1 MASPEISH
9 PCYYFDDVTV
19 DRENFRVL
27 KRDEARP
34 VPPRAFDV
42 LIYLI
47 EHRERVV
54 EKQELFERVWKEAFV
69 TDNALTRAVKDIR
82 RAIGDDAGSPRYIET
97 LPKRGYRFIAEITT
111 AKEPPPVQPADGRRL
126 EGLTQVLSYK
136 LVSKLGQG
144 GGGVVYLAEDARLQR
159 QVVLKF
165 LSDDLVGDENARKR
179 FLREARLASA
189 LDHPNICTI
198 HDINE
203 TGGLQFIVMQYVEGR
218 PLKQLITGKPLD
230 IDVAL
235 AISVQIAEGLANAH
249 ERKIVHRDI
258 KPGNIVITDSGQVK
272 ILDFGLAKSF
282 AYSPGTSSGDPTELT
297 RQGAQ
302 VGTPAYMSPEQARG
316 ESVDYRSDIFSFG
329 VVMYE
334 MVTGRSPFK
343 ARNKA
348 PVDIMHSVAHDEP
361 PRVSE
366 VNRSVPRQ
374 LEAIID
380 RAIQKDPA
388 DRYQSTLELL
398 DDLRKLKHDSGS
410 GGIVIRKAM
419 LRTRFNVRPLAYG
432 ALALAILLVAA
443 LGLRAFLRSS
453 SSRREISSLVVLP
466 FANGNNDLNSDYLS
480 DGITES
486 IINSLSQVSELKVM
500 ARTTAFRYK
509 GKDADPQ
516 AVANELKVE
525 GVLTG
530 KITQQGD
537 SMLVQAELV
546 RAADGAELWGERYSR
561 KMSDILAVQEEI
573 ARQISDKL
581 RLKLTGDEEKRLAK
595 SYTANTEAYQ
605 LYLKGRYYWNKR
617 TDESYRKA
625 IEYFQQAIDQ
635 DPKYALA
642 QSGLADSYSFM
653 ASQSVTSPIEAM
665 PKAKQAA
672 TRSLELDDSLAEA
685 HTSLAYVKLYY
696 DWDWTGAEQEYKRA
710 IELNPS
716 YATPHHGYAY
726 LLLSTGRTQEAFSEI
741 EKAEKI
747 DPLSLLIN
755 TDHGEFFYFIHQ
767 PAQAIAQLKKALEMD
782 PAFVRAHFL
791 LGRAYVQNGQCSE
804 ALAEFQ
810 KARTLAENSTE
821 MFAALAQGYAWCG
834 RPAEAQRVLEELER
848 ISKQRYV
855 SPHWFAATYA
865 GLGEKG
871 KAFEWLDKAFERR
884 FGPLIYLKVNPIWDN
899 LRPDPRFAEYLARAG
914 IAP

>member
-1 MASPEISH
+1 MSSPETSK

-27 KRDEARP
+27 KRGEAQP
-34 VPPRAFDV
+34 VPPRAFDL

-54 EKQELFERVWKEAFV
+54 EKQELFEQVWREAFV

-97 LPKRGYRFIAEITT
+97 LPKRGYRFIAQVTT
-111 AKEPPPVQPADGRRL
+111 VRKPPIVQAAQARRVDDL
-126 EGLTQVLSYK
+126 SEVLNYK
-136 LVSKLGQG
+136 IVRKLGQG
-144 GGGVVYLAEDARLQR
+144 GGGVVYVAEDTRLQR

-165 LSDDLVGDENARKR
+165 LSDELIDDESARER

-189 LDHPNICTI
+189 LDHPNICII
-198 HDINE
+198 HEINE
-203 TGGLQFIVMQYVEGR
+203 TGGLHFIAMQYVEGKS
-218 PLKQLITGKPLD
+218 LKQLIAGRPLD
-230 IDVAL
+230 IDAAL
-235 AISVQIAEGLANAH
+235 AVAIQIGDGLANAH
-249 ERKIVHRDI
+249 ERMIVHRDI
-258 KPGNIVITDSGQVK
+258 KPGNIVISGGGQVK

-302 VGTPAYMSPEQARG
+302 VGTPAYMSPEQVRG
-316 ESVDYRSDIFSFG
+316 EAADHRSDIFSFG

-343 ARNKA
+343 GGNKT
-348 PVDIMHSVAHDEP
+348 PIDVMHSVTHDAP
-361 PRVSE
+361 RRVSE
-366 VNRSVPRQ
+366 INHSVPPQ
-374 LEAIID
+374 LEVIIE
-380 RAIQKDPA
+380 RAMQKDAA
-388 DRYQSTLELL
+388 DRYQTTRELL
-398 DDLRKLKHDSGS
+398 DDLRKLKQDSGS
-410 GGIVIRKAM
+410 GGVVIRKAM
-419 LRTRFNVRPLAYG
+419 LRSRFNIRRLVYA
-432 ALALAILLVAA
+432 ALALTILLVAGLGVRA
-443 LGLRAFLRSS
+443 LLRSFS
-453 SSRREISSLVVLP
+453 PGRQISSLVVLP
-466 FANGNNDLNSDYLS
+466 FANGNNDPNSDYLS

-509 GKDADPQ
+509 GIDVDPQ
-516 AVANELKVE
+516 AVANDLKVE

-546 RAADGAELWGERYSR
+546 RAADGAQLWGERYSR
-561 KMSDILAVQEEI
+561 KISDILAVQEEI

-581 RLKLTGDEEKRLAK
+581 RLRLSGEEEKRLAK
-595 SYTANTEAYQ
+595 NYTANTEAYQ

-617 TDESYRKA
+617 TDESYRKS
-625 IEYFQQAIDQ
+625 IDYFQQAIDL

-653 ASQSVTSPIEAM
+653 ASQSVTSPLEAM

-672 TRSLELDDSLAEA
+672 TRALELDDSLAEA

-696 DWDWTGAEQEYKRA
+696 DWDWTGAEKEYKRA

-716 YATPHHGYAY
+716 YSTPHHGYAY
-726 LLLSTGRTQEAFSEI
+726 LLISTGRTQEAFSEI

-747 DPLSLLIN
+747 DPLSVLIN
-755 TDHGEFFYFIHQ
+755 TDHGEFFYFARQ
-767 PAQAIAQLKKALEMD
+767 AAQAIAQLKKALEMD

-791 LGRAYVQNGQCSE
+791 LGRAYVQNNQCSE

-810 KARTLAENSTE
+810 RAREFAENSTE
-821 MFAALAQGYAWCG
+821 MFAALGQGYAWCG
-834 RPAEAQRVLEELER
+834 KRAEAQRVLDELEGM
-848 ISKQRYV
+848 QRQFYV
-855 SPHWFAATYA
+855 SPHWFAATCA
-865 GLGEKG
+865 GLGEKD
-871 KAFEWLDKAFERR
+871 KAFQWLDKAFERR

-899 LRPDPRFAEYLARAG
+899 LRTDSRFADYLRRVG
-914 IAP
+914 LAP